1 MGDENFDL
9 AAAIAAAPVLS
20 GPGYPID
27 LPYGQALA
35 VGMGVVVDRPVILR
49 GNGCTLTVAE
59 GGTALHFKPKAK
71 RSTVEDLRIEGP
83 GKYKPSLG
91 ARVEA
96 HGLRLRN
103 MHVTKV
109 QTAMRMYSGKDY
121 PGVNCN
127 MQKWQ
132 DWWVTNCEVGFD
144 INGGD
149 SNAGLFIGIEM
160 QSVDT
165 PFRDSGFLG
174 NTYLCPSSHGAAPP
188 QGAAWQFD
196 ELAAYHLILGGYLE
210 GTDNLDVQGANSLV
224 VGGNAVRALVPE
236 ARTERVGHGRAT
248 LQFQRQ
254 DGSRVK
260 IPGNGPDRA
269 VDFAFGGSNLTWSLL
284 RWPSTGRMGLSRN
297 GSGTKA
303 PYRWNDD
310 GQYELGDPVPED

>member
-1 MGDENFDL
+1 MSDDTFDL

-27 LPYGQALA
+27 LPYGQTLA
-35 VGMGVVVDRPVILR
+35 VGTGVVVDRPVILR
-49 GNGCTLTVAE
+49 GNGCTLLTVE
-59 GGTALHFKPKAK
+59 GGTALHFKPQAQ

-91 ARVEA
+91 VRVEA

-103 MHVTKV
+103 MHITKA
-109 QTAMRMYSGKDY
+109 QTAVRMHSGKDY

-149 SNAGLFIGIEM
+149 SNAGLFIGVEM

-174 NTYLCPSSHGAAPP
+174 NTYLCPSSHGAKPT

-210 GTDNLDVQGANSLV
+210 GTDNLDVQGSNSLV
-224 VGGNAVRALVPE
+224 VGGNAVKALVPT
-236 ARTERVGHGRAT
+236 ARTERVGHGYAQ
-248 LQFQRQ
+248 LQFQRAGGARVRLPGAGLERALEFGFSGSTAWWTLMRWATGKMGLARNGA
-254 DGSRVK
+254 GSR
-260 IPGNGPDRA
+260 
-269 VDFAFGGSNLTWSLL
+269 S
-284 RWPSTGRMGLSRN
+284 
-297 GSGTKA
+297 
-303 PYRWNDD
+303 PYRWNDE
-310 GQYELGDPVPED
+310 GQYELGEPEPESE